1 MTRPSDLARRLEQ
14 IHEEICC
21 LQGDILDM
29 RDGLPFTWRTR
40 GTAASLEKDWNE
52 LQRIMDRMSVMEDR
66 MRKLD
71 RDIESGRLEG

>member
-21 LQGDILDM
+21 LQDDILSM
-29 RDGLPFTWRTR
+29 RNGLPFTWRTR
-40 GTAASLEKDWNE
+40 GIGASLEKDWNE
-52 LQRIMDRMSVMEDR
+52 LQRINDRMTVMEDR

-71 RDIESGRLEG
+71 HDIESGWLDE

>member
-21 LQGDILDM
+21 LQDDILSM
-29 RDGLPFTWRTR
+29 RNSLPFTWSTR
-40 GTAASLEKDWNE
+40 GPCASLEKDWRE

-71 RDIESGRLEG
+71 RDIESGGLE

>member
-1 MTRPSDLARRLEQ
+1 MTHPSDLARRLEQ

-21 LQGDILDM
+21 LQDDILSM
-29 RDGLPFTWRTR
+29 RNSLPFTWRTR
-40 GTAASLEKDWNE
+40 GMCASLEKDWNE

-71 RDIESGRLEG
+71 HDIESGGLEE